1 MKQYGKPKAQLNLTV
16 DVDTIK
22 YHRAKGTNI
31 SQVVGEYLKGLMGD
45 QVEEISLDSRIN
57 ELEADLAKTKLQ
69 KQQYEL
75 TLQQK
80 ANELKKEEFKEC
92 INDLAQLNKRR
103 LSSKIAEKDFLEKFE
118 WFIKQ
123 YGLNRGDALAY
134 IEGRRRLE

>member
-80 ANELKKEEFKEC
+80 ANDLKKEEFKEHVA
-92 INDLAQLNKRR
+92 DLAQLNKRR